1 MVKNLVIVESPTK
14 AKMLSKFLGSD
25 YVVESSFGHIRDLPN
40 KKAELPPK
48 DQKLP
53 YASLAIDIDNDFA
66 PLYVIPPKSKP
77 HVAKLRKQ
85 IGPNTK
91 IWLASDEDR
100 EGEAIAWHLVEVL
113 KPKKSNDVKRIVFH
127 EITKDAILD
136 AVKHPRTVD
145 VDLVQAQQARR
156 ILDRLVGYKLSP
168 LLWKKIRFGL
178 SAGRVQSVAVKL
190 IVDREREICAFNPE
204 EYWTLVADLEKDK
217 RLFTADFQK
226 LEGKKFVPKNA
237 EEAEAIYSACKGQPF
252 VVDTVEEKE
261 VKRRPS
267 PPFTTSTLQQEAAR
281 KLGFSVKK
289 TMTLAQ
295 KLYEGVEMG
304 GGEAGGLITYMR
316 TDSVN
321 LAERALKDAERVITD
336 RYGKN
341 YASRRVFSKKQKGA
355 QEAHEAIR
363 PTELSRTPDDI
374 NAWPKTRL
382 DPDARKL
389 YELIWKRTLA
399 SQMTDA
405 AIMQT
410 GVDFL
415 VTGKSGAKKK
425 HTFRSTGQRIKFPGF
440 LKVYSEGRD
449 DDVDEN
455 EEAILPDLKV
465 GESLDAKRLEKKQ
478 HFTKPPARYTEASLV
493 KKMEAEGIGRP
504 STYAP
509 TITTV
514 MTRGYVEKE
523 GRQLRPTD
531 VAFVVTDLLIDHF
544 KNIVDLKF
552 TAQMEEKLDEIAEQK
567 VNWIKFL
574 KDFYKPFSAEIEAGE
589 GISRAEATKA
599 RELGKDPKTGLPIFA
614 KLGKYGPMLQM
625 GATESEKKP
634 LFAPVLKNQSIE
646 TITLADAL
654 QNFKLPRTLGKNKAG
669 DAVVVSV
676 GRFGP
681 YAKAGSTFVSIEE
694 DDLFTIDLATAIV
707 KVNEKKEQKKNST
720 IKDFS
725 EAGIRVLDGRF
736 GPYVTDGKKNAK
748 IPKDTEPK
756 KLTLADC
763 KKLIADAPVKKFR
776 RKS

>member
-14 AKMLSKFLGSD
+14 AKMLSKFLGND

-40 KKAELPPK
+40 KKAELSPA

-53 YASLAIDIDNDFA
+53 YASLAIDVEGDFK
-66 PLYVIPPKSKP
+66 PLYVIPPKAKP
-77 HVAKLRKQ
+77 HVAKLRKHM
-85 IGPNTK
+85 GANTT

-100 EGEAIAWHLVEVL
+100 EGEAIAWHLVEIL

-127 EITKDAILD
+127 EITKDAILA
-136 AVKHPRTVD
+136 AVKNPRTID
-145 VDLVQAQQARR
+145 IDLVHAQQARR

-190 IVDREREICAFNPE
+190 IVDREREIRAFNAE
-204 EYWTLVADLEKDK
+204 EYWTLTAQLEKSG
-217 RLFTADFQK
+217 RSFLAEFQK
-226 LEGKKFVPKNA
+226 LDGKKFVPKNA
-237 EEAEAIYSACKGQPF
+237 EEAEAIYSAVKGQPF
-252 VVDTVEEKE
+252 VVENVSEKE
-261 VKRRPS
+261 VKRS
-267 PPFTTSTLQQEAAR
+267 AAAPFTTSTLQQEAAR

-289 TMTLAQ
+289 TMILAQ

-316 TDSVN
+316 TDSTN
-321 LAERALKDAERVITD
+321 LSEKALGDAEKVITN

-341 YASRRVFSKKQKGA
+341 YASRRTFSKKQKGA

-363 PTELSRTPDDI
+363 PTELSRTPDEI
-374 NAWPKTRL
+374 NDWPKTRL

-389 YELIWKRTLA
+389 YELIWKRTIA

-405 AIMQT
+405 TLLQT
-410 GVDFL
+410 GADFL
-415 VTGKSGAKKK
+415 VTGKSGAKKS
-425 HTFRSTGQRIKFPGF
+425 HTFRATGQRVKFSGF

-449 DDVDEN
+449 DDLDEN
-455 EEAILPDLKV
+455 EEAILPELAQN
-465 GESLDAKRLEKKQ
+465 ESLIPKNLDKKQ

-493 KKMEAEGIGRP
+493 KKMETEGIGRP

-509 TITTV
+509 TITTI

-531 VAFVVTDLLIDHF
+531 VAFVVTDLLVDHF
-544 KNIVDLKF
+544 KNIVDIKF
-552 TAQMEEKLDEIAEQK
+552 TAQMEEKLDDIAEQK
-567 VNWIKFL
+567 TDWIKFL
-574 KDFYKPFSAEIEAGE
+574 RDFYTPFNATVEAGE
-589 GISRAEATKA
+589 NITRAEATKA

-625 GATESEKKP
+625 GATEDTNKP
-634 LFAPVLKNQSIE
+634 LFAPILKIQSIE

-654 QNFKLPRTLGKNKAG
+654 QNFKLPRTLGKTKSG
-669 DAVVVSV
+669 DEVVVSV

-681 YAKAGSTFVSIEE
+681 YVKAGTTFVSIDE
-694 DDLFTIDLATAIV
+694 DDLFILELPTALEKIS
-707 KVNEKKEQKKNST
+707 EKKEQKKNST
-720 IKDFS
+720 IKEFP
-725 EAGIRVLDGRF
+725 EASIRVLEGRF
-736 GPYVTDGKKNAK
+736 GPYITNGKQNAK
-748 IPKDTEPK
+748 IPKDTDPK
-756 KLTLADC
+756 KLTLAEC
-763 KKLIADAPVKKFR
+763 KKLIEDAPAKKFR